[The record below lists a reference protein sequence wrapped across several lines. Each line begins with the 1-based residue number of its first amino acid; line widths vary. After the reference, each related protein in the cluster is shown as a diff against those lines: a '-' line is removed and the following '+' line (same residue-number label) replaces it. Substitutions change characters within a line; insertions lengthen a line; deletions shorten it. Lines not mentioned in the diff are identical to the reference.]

1 MTNGGIRASTRDLL
15 KRYSSGQIILV
26 ASAILVPVIGY
37 FVLDLSVGWIVI
49 SLFFCGAGFFLFST
63 STGRTVR
70 DWVRSSPENTKGK
83 VSHHLREDSMKTLM
97 FDDYQPSA
105 SGKFVVKEI
114 NEEETVVPSTK
125 SALPAMQGSK
135 EQKVKQFEVSDF
147 VDTAVDLSDLEPRR
161 EFQHLLSKSLV
172 ALRDVLFAHSV
183 AFFWSNNEK
192 QQCVL
197 EAKATDSQNFIAETR
212 FAMENDI
219 VSQVSRDGKP
229 QFHGR
234 ITPVSEKDLIRH
246 YESTEY
252 IKSLVAVPVFYPG
265 EPLRRL
271 PVGVLVADSK
281 AEDAFGPETLE
292 MLGHFTKLVSALIRS
307 YTGKYDLLLDS
318 ELLTSLRRIQDRV
331 KTDPT
336 EFMVLTSLAEEA
348 NRLVNWDYLTMV
360 MYTEEKQGWFIQKV
374 VNKASTGYVSPD
386 QGIDYGT
393 SIVGQVIKTNKVESV
408 EDRSARKAVRFFPG
422 EAIESEGS
430 FVCVPVSSFN
440 RCYGALTLES
450 RNKKN
455 FSGKEVETIYRLVES
470 GAALLEVV
478 YMNSLVKE
486 YVIVDQVTGSC
497 NQRHFLKK
505 LEQEVQR
512 ANDYGAELALVTLM
526 VDEKQELC
534 DRYAVEGFET
544 VLNQVARIIRS
555 AIRSYDIVGR
565 LDDDRLAIILT
576 NTTASDGYLWA
587 EKMRK
592 QIASHI
598 IAQDGRTFSVTI
610 SAGVC
615 GLSDGMHKDEL
626 LQGTSQVLHK
636 AVEGGGNLVRVF

>member
-1 MTNGGIRASTRDLL
+1 MHDLL
-15 KRYSSGQIILV
+15 RRYSSVQIIIV
-26 ASAILVPVIGY
+26 ASAILVPVIGF
-37 FVLDLSVGWIVI
+37 FVLDLSVGQILVLD
-49 SLFFCGAGFFLFST
+49 SLLGAAFFLFHT
-63 STGRTVR
+63 RTGRTIW
-70 DWVRSSPENTKGK
+70 DWVWSTQEIKKEK
-83 VSHHLREDSMKTLM
+83 VSHHPPEGPMKTLM

-105 SGKFVVKEI
+105 GGKEVRDDEP
-114 NEEETVVPSTK
+114 VVPSTK
-125 SALPAMQGSK
+125 SVVPAATVTK
-135 EQKVKQFEVSDF
+135 EQKVKQFEVGDF

-161 EFQHLLSKSLV
+161 EFQHLLGKALI

-192 QQCVL
+192 RQCVL
-197 EAKATDSQNFIAETR
+197 EAKATDSQNFIGETR
-212 FAMENDI
+212 FQMEDDI

-234 ITPVSEKDLIRH
+234 VTPVSEKDLVRH

-265 EPLRRL
+265 EPLRQL

-318 ELLTSLRRIQDRV
+318 ELLTSLRRLQDRV
-331 KTDPT
+331 RAEPS
-336 EFMVLTSLAEEA
+336 EYMVLNSLADEA
-348 NRLVNWDYLTMV
+348 HRLVNWDYLTIV

-374 VNKASTGYVSPD
+374 VNKAGTGYVSPD
-386 QGIDYGT
+386 QGVDYGA
-393 SIVGQVIKTNKVESV
+393 SIVGDVIKANKVESV
-408 EDRSARKAVRFFPG
+408 DDWSARRKVRFFPN
-422 EAIESEGS
+422 EAIESDGS
-430 FVCVPVSSFN
+430 FICVPISSFN

-450 RNKKN
+450 RNKRN
-455 FSGKEVETIYRLVES
+455 FSGKEVETMYRLVET

-478 YMNSLVKE
+478 YMNTLVKE

-497 NQRHFLKK
+497 NQRHFFRK
-505 LEQEVQR
+505 LDQEVQR
-512 ANDYGAELALVTLM
+512 ANDYVAEMALVTLM
-526 VDEKQELC
+526 VDERQEWC
-534 DRYAVEGFET
+534 DRYGVEGFET
-544 VLNQVARIIRS
+544 ILNQVSRIIRS
-555 AIRSYDIVGR
+555 AIRTYDIVGR
-565 LDDDRLAIILT
+565 LDDDRLAVALIH
-576 NTTASDGYLWA
+576 TTASDGYLWA

-598 IAQDGRTFSVTI
+598 IALDGKTFSVTI

-615 GLSDGMHKDEL
+615 GLSDGMHKEEL